1 MDSNSDDL
9 DLGGR
14 LMVDEPTTSELSR
27 RVDALT
33 DEVRT
38 MGRGLNERLDRMP
51 TSELLTAYLA
61 KTDADVAV
69 VKEDVAEI
77 RADLAGFKVWVREEF
92 AALEKRITEG
102 KRWAIGA
109 LISSGGL
116 LVAVVGLI
124 RSFAS

>member
-1 MDSNSDDL
+1 MTSSP
-9 DLGGR
+9 
-14 LMVDEPTTSELSR
+14 EPTTGELSR

-33 DEVRT
+33 DEVRA
-38 MGRGLNERLDRMP
+38 GIRGLNERLDRMP

-61 KTDADVAV
+61 KTDAEVAA
-69 VKEDVAEI
+69 VKEDVAET

-92 AALEKRITEG
+92 GALEKRITEG

>member
-1 MDSNSDDL
+1 
-9 DLGGR
+9 
-14 LMVDEPTTSELSR
+14 MVDEPTTSELSR

-69 VKEDVAEI
+69 VKEDVAEL
-77 RADLAGFKVWVREEF
+77 RADLADFKSWVRNEF
-92 AALEKRITEG
+92 AAFEKRIVDG

-109 LISSGGL
+109 VISSGGL

-124 RSFAS
+124 RSFGS

>member
-1 MDSNSDDL
+1 MTA
-9 DLGGR
+9 
-14 LMVDEPTTSELSR
+14 ETPTNGELSR

-33 DEVRT
+33 DEVRS

-61 KTDADVAV
+61 KTDADVAA
-69 VKEDVAEI
+69 VKEDLAED
-77 RADLAGFKVWVREEF
+77 RADLAAFKVAIRGELAEF
-92 AALEKRITEG
+92 KKQITDG

-116 LVAVVGLI
+116 LVAVVSLI
-124 RSFAS
+124 RSLS